1 MTLPPFCHCPVNSIL
16 HGKPKKN
23 NIFLYNVFSV
33 SSCSMRT
40 GHALPK
46 SKHLS
51 GPQNISWEMKK
62 VKAVLAEDLFLTSG
76 EILGIDQLFGVLFC
90 CLMIIT
96 PLMRPFNV
104 LVFKE

>member
-1 MTLPPFCHCPVNSIL
+1 MTLPPFCHCPMNSIL

-46 SKHLS
+46 SKPKWS
-51 GPQNISWEMKK
+51 PEY
-62 VKAVLAEDLFLTSG
+62 
-76 EILGIDQLFGVLFC
+76 ILGDEESQGCPCRRSVPHFW
-90 CLMIIT
+90 
-96 PLMRPFNV
+96 
-104 LVFKE
+104 